1 MASSKKPV
9 DDTIITEQR
18 PRLVPT
24 KPTAAT
30 RQAVPEP
37 SERHVP
43 VLPARFLE
51 GTAWD
56 EV

>member
-1 MASSKKPV
+1 MASKKPV
-9 DDTIITEQR
+9 DETITTEQR
-18 PRLVPT
+18 PALAPI

-30 RQAVPEP
+30 IHAVPAP